1 MTLRTITPG
10 LVLVGL
16 LTLQST
22 ISRGQE
28 AIGSVA
34 SLKPQAEAN
43 ARTLSDRSTV
53 YSKDLSHTWD
63 AGVAD
68 LRFHDNTNLNV
79 GPKSSV
85 RVDKFVYDPNKSAGG
100 VAVEAT
106 RGSFRFV
113 TGSPSKGSYH

>member
-1 MTLRTITPG
+1 MNLRLPG
-10 LVLVGL
+10 LLLVGL
-16 LTLQST
+16 LMLAQST
-22 ISRGQE
+22 TSRGQE

-53 YSKDLSHTWD
+53 YSKDLIHRD
-63 AGVAD
+63 AGVVD

-106 RGSFRFV
+106 RGPFRFV
-113 TGSPSKGSYH
+113 TGSESKGSYH